1 MKDLAREVFFLRFSL
16 SYSLVLVVNS
26 LLSSAEKGLVD
37 LLLDPLLH
45 RLSTKKNEKGKMGMS
60 GKKKKRREKRK
71 GEIRYRITDR
81 DVRSGGGGSQ
91 GGREN
96 PLEKAGKIEREN
108 ERENEREKRLTAEE
122 ARRAL

>member
-1 MKDLAREVFFLRFSL
+1 M
-16 SYSLVLVVNS
+16 LVVNP
-26 LLSSAEKGLVD
+26 LLSSTEKGLAD

-60 GKKKKRREKRK
+60 GKKKKRK